1 MTDALKG
8 QCLCGAVK
16 FQAAGPFDGAIGCHC
31 AQCRRTSG
39 HYTAGALARRENVA
53 ITEDDDALK
62 WYRSS
67 PEARR
72 GFCVKC
78 GSSMLW
84 DYTAGDSMGIFV
96 GSLDGPTGLS
106 MTRHVFLD
114 DKGDYYTITD
124 GTPEYGAYDRVPMAP
139 PDK

>member
-1 MTDALKG
+1 MVVIAPS
-8 QCLCGAVK
+8 A
-16 FQAAGPFDGAIGCHC
+16 
-31 AQCRRTSG
+31 RRTSG
-39 HYTAGALARRENVA
+39 HYTAGALARRENVV
-53 ITEDDDALK
+53 ITEDDCALK

-84 DYTAGDSMGIFV
+84 DYTAGDSIGIFV

-124 GTPEYGAYDRVPMAP
+124 GTPEHGAYDRVPMAP